1 MRVSDIMERKL
12 VTITT
17 DATLGEAIAL
27 LADRHISAL
36 PVLSLHGPMVGVLST
51 SDVLQAE
58 AEARTT
64 RRTELFENTL
74 VRDLMSAHPLTVAP
88 SATVH
93 EAAQQLLYSE
103 VHRLFVVDNGE
114 LVGVISQTDIVRA
127 VANAR
132 DGSVVM

>member
-1 MRVSDIMERKL
+1 
-12 VTITT
+12 
-17 DATLGEAIAL
+17 
-27 LADRHISAL
+27 
-36 PVLSLHGPMVGVLST
+36 MVGVLST

-132 DGSVVM
+132 DGSVVG